1 MQVAYKTGVQFTLQV
16 VTNVGLIDPNRLIG
30 VDIFIMMIFDV
41 ETRNRPVVICSY
53 RIGNVLDYLW
63 VQV

>member
-41 ETRNRPVVICSY
+41 ETRNRPVVVRSY

-63 VQV
+63 LQV